1 MFEGAVDWFASIQAN
16 IEDLDAVAWN
26 IVELPGEIAES
37 LNGLPDAINQLTGSV
52 SQLADNGSALLR

>member
-1 MFEGAVDWFASIQAN
+1 LFEGAVDWFASIQAN

-37 LNGLPDAINQLTGSV
+37 LNGLPDAINQLTGTA
-52 SQLADNGSALLR
+52 SQLVHNGSALLQ